1 MSKIVK
7 DEQEWHALLGEM
19 AFQVTRK
26 GATERPFSGTLLHN
40 KQQGVYHCVCCN
52 QALFSSESKFDSGC
66 GWPSFDKITESRVVT
81 FVRDQSHNMERI
93 EVRCSQCDAHL
104 GHVFNDGPTETGE
117 RYCIN
122 SVALDFTAE

>member
-19 AFQVTRK
+19 AYQVTRK

-40 KQQGVYHCVCCN
+40 KQQGVYHCICCN
-52 QALFSSESKFDSGC
+52 QALFNSESKFDSGC
-66 GWPSFDKITESRVVT
+66 GWPSFDKIAESRVVT
-81 FVRDQSHNMERI
+81 FVRDQSNNMERI

>member
-7 DEQEWHALLGEM
+7 DEQEWQALLGEM
-19 AFQVTRK
+19 AYQVTRK

-40 KQQGVYHCVCCN
+40 KQQGVYHCICCN
-52 QALFSSESKFDSGC
+52 QALFNSESKFDSGC
-66 GWPSFDKITESRVVT
+66 GWPSFDKIAESRVVT